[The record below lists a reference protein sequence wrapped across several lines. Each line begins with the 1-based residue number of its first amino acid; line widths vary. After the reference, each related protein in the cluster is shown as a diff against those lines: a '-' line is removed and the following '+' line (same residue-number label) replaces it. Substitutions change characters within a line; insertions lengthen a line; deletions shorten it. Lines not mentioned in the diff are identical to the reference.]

1 MPALALSA
9 IAECLRESIPDQPR
23 AEALVS
29 TLLKAGARHSAR
41 DQALLDVAAHAM
53 HKAMNMASCT
63 KGDRMHLADAHK
75 AVLDAGATNLGAE
88 GREMLTDGNPEQ
100 GADAATEH
108 STVNTARN
116 AETAVPNPTGAS
128 PASPIPASV
137 GKTSTLEIIEA
148 LLEAPG
154 WGVEKAGQG
163 HRPLMEIAH
172 HALAAMSDG
181 STCKAD
187 GGKPARHTGET
198 MARLDKAHFH
208 LTKCDGMA
216 MACKAAN
223 PLPGG
228 TPDADSAKPDGQG
241 TEMDSE
247 KSAAVADGE
256 LAKHAPGSEQGTDAP
271 AITPAITPAANPP
284 VAAAEANPNVDQL
297 LKTMGTMAET
307 LQAVAGQYKELRA
320 RVENIAQTPLPPRA
334 IARVAGSTLTKS
346 QDGVAAEPAA
356 LDVSDALARMSDDG
370 VTKALIKRSLRTPK
384 VVHGF
389 TDGPAPMRAPRS

>member
-1 MPALALSA
+1 
-9 IAECLRESIPDQPR
+9 
-23 AEALVS
+23 
-29 TLLKAGARHSAR
+29 
-41 DQALLDVAAHAM
+41 
-53 HKAMNMASCT
+53 
-63 KGDRMHLADAHK
+63 MHLADAHK

-181 STCKAD
+181 ATCKAD

-216 MACKAAN
+216 IACKAAN
-223 PLPGG
+223 PQPGG
-228 TPDADSAKPDGQG
+228 TPEAAGEGEGQG
-241 TEMDSE
+241 AEMDSE
-247 KSAAVADGE
+247 KSAANPGGD
-256 LAKHAPGSEQGTDAP
+256 LAKQTDAP
-271 AITPAITPAANPP
+271 AATPPAAA
-284 VAAAEANPNVDQL
+284 AAAEANPTIDRL

-307 LQAVAGQYKELRA
+307 LQAVAAQHGELRA
-320 RVENIAQTPLPPRA
+320 RVEDIAQTPLPPRA

-346 QDGVAAEPAA
+346 QDGGAAEPAV
-356 LDVSDALARMSDDG
+356 LDVSDALARMTDED
-370 VTKALIKRSLRTPK
+370 VTKALIKRSFRNPK

-389 TDGPAPMRAPRS
+389 TDGPAPMRAPRA